1 MYMPQIQKECGGVAH
16 KATAT
21 SCRAISD
28 QNCYFY
34 TSKTNLIRDQKWPR
48 AHPWH
53 LTKLPLSQHR
63 APGCHN
69 LYASLGHLH
78 FDVSIQM
85 SVWKLCAV
93 QTETKKKQGRK
104 ISLANFQLLYDSNS
118 FLSPAA
124 QCYRPDLCP
133 GSREHLD
140 HIPHVCLLI
149 ALCSDFPAYLEAS
162 YSTFNTFKL
171 NLA

>member
-28 QNCYFY
+28 QDCYFY

-69 LYASLGHLH
+69 LYASLGHPHTLM
-78 FDVSIQM
+78 FPSKCLYGSSVLFKQRQKKSREEKLVWQIFSCFMIQTPF
-85 SVWKLCAV
+85 C
-93 QTETKKKQGRK
+93 
-104 ISLANFQLLYDSNS
+104 LLQHNVI
-118 FLSPAA
+118 
-124 QCYRPDLCP
+124 DLCP